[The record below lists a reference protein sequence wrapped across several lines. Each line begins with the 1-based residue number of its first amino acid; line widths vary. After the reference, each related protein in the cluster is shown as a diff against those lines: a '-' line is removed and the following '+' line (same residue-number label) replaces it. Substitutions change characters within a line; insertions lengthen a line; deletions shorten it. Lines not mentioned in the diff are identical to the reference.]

1 MAASEPAISREP
13 SAFDA
18 EPAPPSPPPAPAP
31 PHPKSAGRLHKG
43 RTPPASKFSEEPP
56 PLPDAIVGARVALQ
70 RPDDRAVFQYGPV
83 VQQFLSYAGGI
94 DLEPHEIGL
103 LERFERFSQAQQHLA
118 ARPVPWAPGGTPIGT
133 PRGGGGSEYISGAAR
148 RGVSEISVTAA
159 APPTPGLDRAEITA
173 AMDHISA
180 EFRRRGGSGASV
192 AAAEAA
198 GAPSPAPALTP
209 TTPPAG
215 EAKMTVEEAEAA
227 LRVRDP
233 LLASLSAYHEELLAQ
248 QAALQRKAATLVKK
262 RAPRPGWF
270 EDKTPAFT
278 RELIR
283 LNKLH
288 SWNDPLSL
296 IAEPAKH
303 AWTPASVA

>member
-1 MAASEPAISREP
+1 M
-13 SAFDA
+13 
-18 EPAPPSPPPAPAP
+18 
-31 PHPKSAGRLHKG
+31 
-43 RTPPASKFSEEPP
+43 
-56 PLPDAIVGARVALQ
+56 ALQ

-118 ARPVPWAPGGTPIGT
+118 ARPVPWEPGT
-133 PRGGGGSEYISGAAR
+133 PRGEVL

-159 APPTPGLDRAEITA
+159 APPTPGLDRSEITA

-209 TTPPAG
+209 TTPAAE
-215 EAKMTVEEAEAA
+215 EAKMSAEEAEAA

>member
-1 MAASEPAISREP
+1 M
-13 SAFDA
+13 SA
-18 EPAPPSPPPAPAP
+18 
-31 PHPKSAGRLHKG
+31 
-43 RTPPASKFSEEPP
+43 
-56 PLPDAIVGARVALQ
+56 
-70 RPDDRAVFQYGPV
+70 
-83 VQQFLSYAGGI
+83 
-94 DLEPHEIGL
+94 
-103 LERFERFSQAQQHLA
+103 
-118 ARPVPWAPGGTPIGT
+118 
-133 PRGGGGSEYISGAAR
+133 
-148 RGVSEISVTAA
+148 
-159 APPTPGLDRAEITA
+159 
-173 AMDHISA
+173 
-180 EFRRRGGSGASV
+180 
-192 AAAEAA
+192 
-198 GAPSPAPALTP
+198 
-209 TTPPAG
+209 
-215 EAKMTVEEAEAA
+215 EEAEAA